1 MRVDRTALLKK
12 GVLLE
17 YTAIGWTVAAAI
29 SAFVAGIITDSI
41 ALVGFGLDS
50 VIVTVSAG
58 MLLWRLRQEL
68 EGQKNKEDHTLA
80 ERRALFVIGV
90 SFFLLSLYIVNES
103 GSNLYYKEKSDES
116 LFGLILS
123 MLSLIAIPV
132 FAFMKLSASK
142 ALESRALRAD
152 AIKTAIFTLF
162 SVLLFLGLGLRA
174 WLGLWWAD
182 PVAALLMVPLIVREG
197 WEAVEE
203 SKGNPSGG
211 AVKADS

>member
-29 SAFVAGIITDSI
+29 AAFVAGIVADSI
-41 ALVGFGLDS
+41 ALVSFGLDS

-80 ERRALFVIGV
+80 ERRTLFVIGV
-90 SFFLLSLYIVNES
+90 SFFLLSLYVVNES
-103 GSNLYYKEKSDES
+103 GSKLYYKEKSDES
-116 LFGLILS
+116 LFGLVLS
-123 MLSLIAIPV
+123 ILSLIAIPV
-132 FAFMKLSASK
+132 FAVMKFRASK

-152 AIKTAIFTLF
+152 AIKTAVFTSLP
-162 SVLLFLGLGLRA
+162 VLLFLGIGLRA
-174 WLGLWWAD
+174 WLGWWWAD

-211 AVKADS
+211 TVKAD

>member
-12 GVLLE
+12 GVILE

-29 SAFVAGIITDSI
+29 AAFVAGIVADSI

-80 ERRALFVIGV
+80 ERRVLFVVGV

-103 GSNLYYKEKSDES
+103 GSKLYYKEKSDES
-116 LFGLILS
+116 LFGLVLS
-123 MLSLIAIPV
+123 ILSLIAIPV

-152 AIKTAIFTLF
+152 AIKTAIFTYLP
-162 SVLLFLGLGLRA
+162 VLLFLGLGLRA
-174 WLGLWWAD
+174 WLGWWWAD
-182 PVAALLMVPLIVREG
+182 PVAALLMVPLIVRGG

-211 AVKADS
+211 TVKAD

>member
-12 GVLLE
+12 GVILE
-17 YTAIGWTVAAAI
+17 YTAFGWTVAAAI
-29 SAFVAGIITDSI
+29 AAFVAGIVADSI
-41 ALVGFGLDS
+41 ALVSFGLDS

-80 ERRALFVIGV
+80 ERRALFVVGI

-103 GSNLYYKEKSDES
+103 GSKLYYKEKSDES
-116 LFGLILS
+116 LFGLVLS
-123 MLSLIAIPV
+123 ILSLIAIPV

-142 ALESRALRAD
+142 ALESRALRAE
-152 AIKTAIFTLF
+152 AIKTAIFTSLP
-162 SVLLFLGLGLRA
+162 VLLFLGLGLRA
-174 WLGLWWAD
+174 WLGWWWAD

-211 AVKADS
+211 TVKAD

>member
-17 YTAIGWTVAAAI
+17 YAAIGWTVAAAI
-29 SAFVAGIITDSI
+29 AAFVAGIVADSI

-90 SFFLLSLYIVNES
+90 AFFLLSLYVVNES
-103 GSNLYYKEKSDES
+103 GSKLYYKERSDES
-116 LFGLILS
+116 LFGLVLS
-123 MLSLIAIPV
+123 ILSLIAIPV
-132 FAFMKLSASK
+132 FAVMKFRASK
-142 ALESRALRAD
+142 ALESRALRSD
-152 AIKTAIFTLF
+152 AIKTGVFTLLP
-162 SVLLFLGLGLRA
+162 VLLFLGLGLRA
-174 WLGLWWAD
+174 WLGWWWAD

-197 WEAVEE
+197 WDAVEE

-211 AVKADS
+211 TVKAD

>member
-12 GVLLE
+12 GVMLE

-29 SAFVAGIITDSI
+29 AAFVAGIVADSI
-41 ALVGFGLDS
+41 ALVSFGLDS

-80 ERRALFVIGV
+80 ERRVLFVVGV

-103 GSNLYYKEKSDES
+103 GSKLYYKEKSDES
-116 LFGLILS
+116 LFGLVLS
-123 MLSLIAIPV
+123 ILSLIAIPV

-152 AIKTAIFTLF
+152 AIKTAIFTSLP
-162 SVLLFLGLGLRA
+162 VLLFLGLGLRA
-174 WLGLWWAD
+174 WLGWWWAD
-182 PVAALLMVPLIVREG
+182 PVAALLMVPLIVRGG

-211 AVKADS
+211 TVKAD

>member
-17 YTAIGWTVAAAI
+17 YAAIGWTAAAAI
-29 SAFVAGIITDSI
+29 AAFVAGIVVDSI
-41 ALVGFGLDS
+41 ALVSFGLDS
-50 VIVTVSAG
+50 VIVTASAG

-68 EGQKNKEDHTLA
+68 EGGKNREDHTLA

-103 GSNLYYKEKSDES
+103 GSKLYYKEKSDES
-116 LFGLILS
+116 LFGLVLS
-123 MLSLIAIPV
+123 IFSLIAVPA
-132 FAFMKLSASK
+132 FAVMKFRASK

-152 AIKTAIFTLF
+152 AIKTAVFTLLP
-162 SVLLFLGLGLRA
+162 VLLFLGLGLRA
-174 WLGLWWAD
+174 WLGWWWAD

-197 WEAVEE
+197 WEAVDE

-211 AVKADS
+211 TVKAD

>member
-12 GVLLE
+12 GVILE
-17 YTAIGWTVAAAI
+17 YAAIGWTVAAAI
-29 SAFVAGIITDSI
+29 AAFVAGIVVDSI
-41 ALVGFGLDS
+41 ALVSFGLDS

-58 MLLWRLRQEL
+58 LLLWRLRQEL

-80 ERRALFVIGV
+80 ERRALFVLGV

-103 GSNLYYKEKSDES
+103 GSKLYYKEKSDES
-116 LFGLILS
+116 LFGLVLS
-123 MLSLIAIPV
+123 ILSLIAIPV

-142 ALESRALRAD
+142 ALESKALRAD
-152 AIKTAIFTLF
+152 AIKTAIFTVLP
-162 SVLLFLGLGLRA
+162 VLLFLGLGLRA
-174 WLGLWWAD
+174 WLGWWWAD

-211 AVKADS
+211 TVKAD

>member
-29 SAFVAGIITDSI
+29 AAFVAGIVADSI
-41 ALVGFGLDS
+41 ALVSFGLDS

-80 ERRALFVIGV
+80 ERRALFVVGI

-103 GSNLYYKEKSDES
+103 GSKLYYKEKSDES
-116 LFGLILS
+116 LFGLVLS
-123 MLSLIAIPV
+123 ILSLIAIPV

-142 ALESRALRAD
+142 ALESKALRAD
-152 AIKTAIFTLF
+152 AIKTAIFTSLP
-162 SVLLFLGLGLRA
+162 VLLFLGLGLRA
-174 WLGLWWAD
+174 WLGWWWAD

-211 AVKADS
+211 TVKAD

>member
-1 MRVDRTALLKK
+1 VDRTALLKK

-17 YTAIGWTVAAAI
+17 YAAIGWTVAAAI
-29 SAFVAGIITDSI
+29 AAFVSGIVADSI
-41 ALVGFGLDS
+41 ALVSFGLDS

-68 EGQKNKEDHTLA
+68 EGRKNKEDRTLA
-80 ERRALFVIGV
+80 ERRALFVVGV
-90 SFFLLSLYIVNES
+90 SFFLLSLYIINES
-103 GSNLYYKEKSDES
+103 GSKLYYKEKSDES
-116 LFGLILS
+116 LFGLVLS
-123 MLSLIAIPV
+123 MLSFIAIPV
-132 FAFMKLSASK
+132 FAFMKLSAAK

-152 AIKTAIFTLF
+152 AIKTAVFILLP
-162 SVLLFLGLGLRA
+162 VLLFLGLGLRA
-174 WLGLWWAD
+174 WLGWWWAD

-211 AVKADS
+211 TVRADS

>member
-12 GVLLE
+12 GVILE

-29 SAFVAGIITDSI
+29 AAFVAGIVADSI
-41 ALVGFGLDS
+41 ALVSFGLDS

-80 ERRALFVIGV
+80 ERRALFVVGI

-103 GSNLYYKEKSDES
+103 GSKLYYKEKSDES
-116 LFGLILS
+116 LFGLVLS
-123 MLSLIAIPV
+123 ILSLIAIPV

-152 AIKTAIFTLF
+152 AIKTAIFTSLP
-162 SVLLFLGLGLRA
+162 VLLFLGLGLRA
-174 WLGLWWAD
+174 WLGWWWAD

-211 AVKADS
+211 TVKAD

>member
-17 YTAIGWTVAAAI
+17 YAAIGWTAAAAI
-29 SAFVAGIITDSI
+29 AAFVAGIVVDSI
-41 ALVGFGLDS
+41 ALVSFGLDS
-50 VIVTVSAG
+50 VIVTASAG

-68 EGQKNKEDHTLA
+68 EGRKNREDHTLA

-103 GSNLYYKEKSDES
+103 GSKLYYKEKSDES
-116 LFGLILS
+116 LFGLVLS
-123 MLSLIAIPV
+123 IFSLIAVPA
-132 FAFMKLSASK
+132 FAVMKFRASK

-152 AIKTAIFTLF
+152 AIKTAVFTLLP
-162 SVLLFLGLGLRA
+162 VLLFLGLGLRA
-174 WLGLWWAD
+174 WLGWWWAD

-211 AVKADS
+211 TVKAD